1 MVKEGIDLS
10 YNSNDYL
17 SQPLKDMLK
26 GVLNHDGRTSIDQ
39 LLQAQD
45 WNITTNNTLQDEI
58 KDWNVASNSFLQD
71 EIKDW
76 NVASNSFLQDEI
88 KDWNVAS
95 NSFLQD
101 EIKDWN
107 VASNSFLQDEIKD
120 WNVASNSFL
129 QDEIKDWNVASNSF
143 LQDEIKD
150 RHDAQA
156 KLEKERDN
164 LATEKQRLVRKNK
177 RYKNK
182 LSKARSHI
190 DSQLKRPL
198 QANDFKYPYSVDA
211 TNQTLLAIRKLL

>member
-150 RHDAQA
+150 WNDAHQTA
-156 KLEKERDN
+156 FYKTKSRTGMMHKQNSRRSVIILPQRNKDLLGRTN
-164 LATEKQRLVRKNK
+164 VTRTNYQRLDPI
-177 RYKNK
+177 
-182 LSKARSHI
+182 ST
-190 DSQLKRPL
+190 
-198 QANDFKYPYSVDA
+198 AN
-211 TNQTLLAIRKLL
+211 